1 MCSLQ
6 ELIQRLSVMARHLFV
21 RALGGDAWYRSGFA
35 VFREY
40 KLMPGVTPLKA
51 VELSWEA
58 ELFLPYVKSVFVG
71 YVDSRELEARGSQAA
86 CVVTIKDIIL

>member
-1 MCSLQ
+1 
-6 ELIQRLSVMARHLFV
+6 
-21 RALGGDAWYRSGFA
+21 
-35 VFREY
+35 
-40 KLMPGVTPLKA
+40 MPGVTPLKA

-58 ELFLPYVKSVFVG
+58 AELFQPYVKSVFVG